1 MLPSLPSQTEGLGA
15 LAGGWV
21 QEVVLGELVSSRSMA
36 GSPQE
41 TLLFKLTTLR
51 VQVGT
56 RVYIR
61 EHMEGVDERK
71 LKTDSFGWLAE
82 VETLCVG
89 LCSSSSLCR

>member
-1 MLPSLPSQTEGLGA
+1 MT
-15 LAGGWV
+15 GGWV
-21 QEVVLGELVSSRSMA
+21 EEIALAELVSFRSMA

-41 TLLFKLTTLR
+41 TLLFKLTTLS

-56 RVYIR
+56 RVYIL
-61 EHMEGVDERK
+61 EHMERVDERK
-71 LKTDSFGWLAE
+71 LKTDSSGWLAE